1 MTPKQFV
8 VFDGLCDRLMALQQR
23 WDAVQKKSAQT
34 AVGIV
39 DAAKSANGPD
49 VKRHLQRLHDHM
61 ISENTS
67 LSAEFMR
74 ELADVARMIER
85 HTHRAQRRQR
95 STATR

>member
-8 VFDGLCDRLMALQQR
+8 VFDGLCDRLAGLRQR

-61 ISENTS
+61 IAEQTS

-74 ELADVARMIER
+74 ELADVAKTIEY
-85 HTHRAQRRQR
+85 HTHRAYRRERRAQR
-95 STATR
+95 